1 MAYALIASTF
11 VGDLLINLRSVYKQ
25 DKALSIGFWMM
36 WIALFVFVPGKILYE
51 YVTRQACIYWGSE
64 RAICHLHDNEK
75 LGNYLCY
82 LTILFLS
89 LSLVFK
95 ILVWFFCKNLQLY
108 EQGIE
113 GKDEESGALQSLVR
127 QERPAEQQEIT
138 NDAVNNS
145 KYIYIFFNRNLN
157 LCFV

>member
-36 WIALFVFVPGKILYE
+36 WIALFVFVPGRILYE
-51 YVTRQACIYWGSE
+51 YVARQTCIYWGSKG
-64 RAICHLHDNEK
+64 AICHLHDNEK
-75 LGNYLCY
+75 LVNYLCY
-82 LTILFLS
+82 MTIMFLS
-89 LSLVFK
+89 LSHMFK

-108 EQGIE
+108 EQVKIE
-113 GKDEESGALQSLVR
+113 SKDEESGALQSLVSP
-127 QERPAEQQEIT
+127 ETPAVQQEIT

-145 KYIYIFFNRNLN
+145 KYFLFSKSKLV
-157 LCFV
+157 CFV